1 MSEEKQ
7 VRDDSLEKT
16 AGGADA
22 GRMIY
27 RFKCSCGNVVM
38 MGKNEAPKFPCP
50 RYYFGNDTAGNG
62 SKERRLICCSGSKTI
77 KN

>member
-1 MSEEKQ
+1 MSEKKQ

-50 RYYFGNDTAGNG
+50 KCMKKEWEYLDTISAMIRPGMEAK
-62 SKERRLICCSGSKTI
+62 KEG
-77 KN
+77 